1 MLRGVPA
8 VCIST
13 PAGSIPANMK
23 LGAVAMTK
31 HEIIAFLKDHKQEM
45 QEKFG
50 ATRIGLAG
58 SYARGDATEESDID
72 IIVELHSQN
81 RFRSFFYLQYFL
93 QDALGKRIDLATE
106 SGLKPIVRQTV
117 FKDILYV

>member
-1 MLRGVPA
+1 MPRADPLY
-8 VCIST
+8 I
-13 PAGSIPANMK
+13 ANMK

-31 HEIIAFLKDHKQEM
+31 HEIMTFLKDHKQEM

-106 SGLKPIVRQTV
+106 SSLKPIVRQAV